1 MNEEEEEGEGGCEAT
16 MLEKINGGR
25 RCWMKGDMQENK
37 D

>member
-25 RCWMKGDMQENK
+25 CWMKGDMQENK